1 MFCMGSHR
9 TVLIRK
15 SVKYTFLSES
25 EYMGKAVPG
34 AKYNVKVISLHSMM
48 ELTRSQDALF
58 TKRQTRKT
66 IGSLKSA
73 PLLM

>member
-1 MFCMGSHR
+1 MENHR
-9 TVLIRK
+9 TCLIRK

-34 AKYNVKVISLHSMM
+34 AKYNVKVIGLSSMM
-48 ELTRSQDALF
+48 ELTRNPDVSFIRRLI
-58 TKRQTRKT
+58 RKT

-73 PLLM
+73 LLLM